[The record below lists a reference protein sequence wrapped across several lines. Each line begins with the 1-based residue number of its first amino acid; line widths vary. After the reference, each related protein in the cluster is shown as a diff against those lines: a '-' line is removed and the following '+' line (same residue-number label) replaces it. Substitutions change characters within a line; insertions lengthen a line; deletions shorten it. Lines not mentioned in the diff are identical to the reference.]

1 MEDYDFSKE
10 IALRTAEKKIGL
22 KKKNISRVCEKLKR
36 DTDLFED
43 YLKKYAIYTPQ
54 QNLVEMRKILV
65 ALQKKLFVLQLGIKE
80 FQEAR
85 YEIKKVSE
93 W

>member
-22 KKKNISRVCEKLKR
+22 KKKNISRVCEKLRR
-36 DTDLFED
+36 DTELFED
-43 YLKKYAIYTPQ
+43 YLKRYAIYTPQ

>member
-10 IALRTAEKKIGL
+10 IAIRTAEKKIGL
-22 KKKNISRVCEKLKR
+22 KKKNISKVCEKLKR
-36 DTDLFED
+36 DTELFED
-43 YLKKYAIYTPQ
+43 YLKRYAIYTPQ

-65 ALQKKLFVLQLGIKE
+65 ALQKKLFVLQLSIKE

>member
-22 KKKNISRVCEKLKR
+22 KKKNISKVCEKLRR
-36 DTDLFED
+36 DTELFED

>member
-36 DTDLFED
+36 DTELFED

>member
-36 DTDLFED
+36 DTELFED
-43 YLKKYAIYTPQ
+43 YLKRYAIYTPQ

-65 ALQKKLFVLQLGIKE
+65 ALQKKLFVLQLGIKD

>member
-22 KKKNISRVCEKLKR
+22 KKKNISRVCEKLRR
-36 DTDLFED
+36 DTELFED

-54 QNLVEMRKILV
+54 QNLFEMRKILV

>member
-22 KKKNISRVCEKLKR
+22 KKKNISKVCEKLKR
-36 DTDLFED
+36 DTELFED
-43 YLKKYAIYTPQ
+43 YLKRYAIYTPQ

-65 ALQKKLFVLQLGIKE
+65 ALQKKLFVLQLGIKD

>member
-10 IALRTAEKKIGL
+10 IAIRTAEKKIGL

-36 DTDLFED
+36 DTELFED
-43 YLKKYAIYTPQ
+43 YLKRYAIYTPQ

-80 FQEAR
+80 FQDAR

>member
-10 IALRTAEKKIGL
+10 IAIRTAEKKIGL

-36 DTDLFED
+36 DTELFED

>member
-10 IALRTAEKKIGL
+10 IAIRTAEKKIGL

-36 DTDLFED
+36 DTELFED
-43 YLKKYAIYTPQ
+43 YLKRYAIYTPQ

>member
-10 IALRTAEKKIGL
+10 IAIRTAEKKIGL
-22 KKKNISRVCEKLKR
+22 KKKNISKVCEKLKR
-36 DTDLFED
+36 DTELFED
-43 YLKKYAIYTPQ
+43 YLKRYAIYTPQ

>member
-10 IALRTAEKKIGL
+10 IALRTAEKKIRL
-22 KKKNISRVCEKLKR
+22 KKKNISRVCEKLRR
-36 DTDLFED
+36 DTELVED

-54 QNLVEMRKILV
+54 QNLFEMRKILV
-65 ALQKKLFVLQLGIKE
+65 ALQKKLFLLQLGIKE

-85 YEIKKVSE
+85 YEFKKVSQ

>member
-36 DTDLFED
+36 DTELFED
-43 YLKKYAIYTPQ
+43 YLKRYAIYTPQ

>member
-22 KKKNISRVCEKLKR
+22 KKKNISRVCEKLRR
-36 DTDLFED
+36 DTELFED
-43 YLKKYAIYTPQ
+43 YLKRYAIYTPQ
-54 QNLVEMRKILV
+54 QNLFEMRKILV

>member
-22 KKKNISRVCEKLKR
+22 KKKNISKICEKLKR
-36 DTDLFED
+36 DTELFED
-43 YLKKYAIYTPQ
+43 YLKRYAIYTPQ

>member
-10 IALRTAEKKIGL
+10 IAIRTAEKKIGL
-22 KKKNISRVCEKLKR
+22 KKKNISRVCEKLRR
-36 DTDLFED
+36 DTELFED
-43 YLKKYAIYTPQ
+43 YLKRYAIYTPQ

>member
-22 KKKNISRVCEKLKR
+22 KKKNISRVCEKLRR
-36 DTDLFED
+36 DTELFED

-54 QNLVEMRKILV
+54 QNLFEMRKILV
-65 ALQKKLFVLQLGIKE
+65 ALQKKLFLLQLGIKE

>member
-1 MEDYDFSKE
+1 MEDYDSSKE

-22 KKKNISRVCEKLKR
+22 KKKNISRVCEKLRR
-36 DTDLFED
+36 DTELFED

>member
-10 IALRTAEKKIGL
+10 IAIRTAEKKIGL
-22 KKKNISRVCEKLKR
+22 KKKNISKICEKLRR
-36 DTDLFED
+36 DTELFED
-43 YLKKYAIYTPQ
+43 YLKRYAIYTPQ

>member
-22 KKKNISRVCEKLKR
+22 KKKNISRVCEKLRR
-36 DTDLFED
+36 DTELFED

>member
-22 KKKNISRVCEKLKR
+22 KKKNISKVCEKLKR
-36 DTDLFED
+36 DTELFED
-43 YLKKYAIYTPQ
+43 YLKRYAIYTPQ